1 MKISVSSYSFYQY
14 VNQGKMTILD
24 TVDKAH
30 EMGFEAMEFIDLKPF
45 PEITLDGQKEYAE
58 KIRERADK
66 LGMTINAYTVGANLF
81 RKTEEENEAE
91 VKRLC
96 DQLDVAKILGAS
108 VFRHDVVAPLG
119 EKTLRSFDLMLP
131 VIAENTRKVSEYG
144 QSLGIKTCSENHGH
158 VAQDSDR
165 VERLF
170 NAVNH
175 ENFGLLVDFG
185 NFSCVDEDNVTAV
198 SRVAPYAFHV
208 HCKDMRVFPGT
219 GPKPFGSVMT
229 RGGNFL
235 MGTVIGE
242 GQVPIKQCLRIMK
255 RTGYDGFA
263 SIEFE
268 GKEDCIN
275 GIARGFEN
283 LKKYI
288 KEIEEE
294 FAK

>member
-1 MKISVSSYSFYQY
+1 MKISVSSYSFDQY
-14 VNQGKMTILD
+14 IRTGKMTQYD

-30 EMGFEAMEFIDLKPF
+30 ELGFEAIEFIELKPSEK
-45 PEITLDGQKEYAE
+45 PSLDEQKEYAL
-58 KIRERADK
+58 KIRKRADE
-66 LGMTINAYTVGANLF
+66 LGMTINAYTVGASLF
-81 RKTEEENEAE
+81 RKSKEADEAE

-96 DQLDVAKILGAS
+96 EQLDVAEILGAK
-108 VFRHDVVAPLG
+108 VFRHDVVGPLG

-131 VIAENTRKVSEYG
+131 VISENARKVTEYAET
-144 QSLGIKTCSENHGH
+144 LGIKTCSENHGH

-208 HCKDMRVFPGT
+208 HCKDMHLYPGT
-219 GPKPFGSVMT
+219 GPRPQGTVLT

-235 MGTVIGE
+235 MGAVIGE
-242 GQVPIKQCLRIMK
+242 GDVPIKQCLRIMK
-255 RTGYDGFA
+255 RVGYEGFA
-263 SIEFE
+263 SIEYE

-275 GIARGFEN
+275 GITRGFAN
-283 LKKYI
+283 LKKFVA
-288 KEIEEE
+288 EIEEE
-294 FAK
+294 FNK